1 MADYYTLLQRA
12 ISGLPENTPETRG
25 AIYERAR
32 TVLVQQ
38 LRNVEPPLPD
48 ADIDRE
54 YAALDLVIA
63 RIEAEARPLEEP
75 AWPQDNWPDQEN
87 LHAFE
92 QVPQVFDEGAARTGE
107 ASPQQDEQS
116 EPQLAGTQQPDFR
129 SLDTDANGSPGRER
143 PRLAPVRPKRDW
155 RSHMRTFVVTGVLA
169 AVVAAIAGVAVVLRD
184 RPVEIPR
191 EEEHA
196 APQEQGDGKFTER
209 LGGEPAPAAPP
220 PAAAPA
226 QTASPQ
232 PSPAQ
237 PQVPAQA
244 PQGGVAVAQRASLYE
259 ESPDNPQAAPI
270 VRAGRTTWRIDSI
283 NPGQGEP
290 LESVVHA
297 DVEIPE
303 AGLTLA
309 LVLRRNR
316 DTTLP
321 ASHTVELTFRNTS
334 GDATRSVRDVGV
346 MQLKA
351 DEGGRGTPLAGLPVP
366 VTENIFLIG
375 LSNLS
380 ADMERNASLLK
391 SQAWIDLPLRFA
403 NGRRA
408 VLAFEKGVSG
418 DQAINEAFRLWQ

>member
-38 LRNVEPPLPD
+38 LRKVEPPLPE

-63 RIEAEARPLEEP
+63 RIEAEARPREDA
-75 AWPQDNWPDQEN
+75 AWPDENWPDQEH

-92 QVPQVFDEGAARTGE
+92 QVPEAVDDEPG
-107 ASPQQDEQS
+107 SDEQAPRRDEPV
-116 EPQLAGTQQPDFR
+116 EPQPAEPPQPEFAA
-129 SLDTDANGSPGRER
+129 SDAETNGSPGRER

-155 RSHMRTFVVTGVLA
+155 HSHMRTFVVAGVLA

-184 RPVEIPR
+184 QPVEIPHGA
-191 EEEHA
+191 EQA
-196 APQEQGDGKFTER
+196 APQEQSDGKFTER

-220 PAAAPA
+220 PAAPTQTQT

-232 PSPAQ
+232 QPPAPQ
-237 PQVPAQA
+237 PQPQ

-259 ESPDNPQAAPI
+259 ESPDNPQAPI
-270 VRAGRTTWRIDSI
+270 VTAGRTTWRIDSI

-297 DVEIPE
+297 DVEIPQ
-303 AGLTLA
+303 AGLSLA

-351 DEGGRGTPLAGLPVP
+351 DEGGRGAPLAGLPVP

-380 ADMERNASLLK
+380 ADMERNAALLK

-408 VLAFEKGVSG
+408 VLTFEKGVSG
-418 DQAINEAFRLWQ
+418 EKAINEAFRLWQ